1 MHKED
6 EIKIKIPY
14 GKEEIQVNIPKEN
27 VKDIIYPNKVE
38 KRDPDKL
45 VNYALDNPIGME
57 SFDEFL
63 SKNRN
68 ILFIVNDGTRPTP
81 TASILKIL
89 DKRMDLIEA
98 KYIIATG
105 IHSSPTEEEYS
116 YIFGELYDEL
126 KSKIIVH
133 DGMKEENLVYKGLTK
148 NDTEMWINK
157 NVYEAGS
164 LIPIGSVEP
173 HYFGGFTGGRKFLLP
188 GLSGYKTIE
197 QNHRLVLRDGVET
210 LKLEG
215 NPVHEDFIDALKTLK
230 GKPIFSIQTVLNR
243 EKNLYAATA
252 GDINES
258 FYEAIKFAKEV
269 FCVSIKEKAD
279 IVVTVAPYPMD
290 VDLYQSLKATDYGKL
305 ALKENGILIL
315 VSKCRNGIGPSK
327 FYELLSS
334 SNSLKEVFD
343 VVTKEYKLG
352 YHIAAKIAELNSW
365 AKMWGVTQL
374 EDEIMRKAFIRPFSS
389 IQNAIDEAINF
400 KGKNAKIIFL
410 MDGSITVPIIQ

>member
-1 MHKED
+1 L
-6 EIKIKIPY
+6 P
-14 GKEEIQVNIPKEN
+14 EENI
-27 VKDIIYPNKVE
+27 KDIIYPNKVE
-38 KRDPDKL
+38 QRDLDK
-45 VNYALDNPIGME
+45 VINHALDNPVGME
-57 SFDEFL
+57 SFDEF
-63 SKNRN
+63 SAKNKD
-68 ILFIVNDGTRPTP
+68 ILFVVNDGTRPTP
-81 TASILKIL
+81 TAAILKIL
-89 DKRMDLIEA
+89 NKRMDLAKA

-105 IHSSPTEEEYS
+105 IHRPPTEEEYR

-126 KSKIIVH
+126 KSRIIVH
-133 DGMKEENLVYKGLTK
+133 DGMKEENLIYKGYTK
-148 NDTEMWINK
+148 IGTEMWINK

-230 GKPIFSIQTVLNR
+230 GKPIFSIQTVINR
-243 EKNLYAATA
+243 EKCLYAATA

-258 FYEAIKFAKEV
+258 FYAAIKFAKEV
-269 FCVSIKEKAD
+269 FCVSIKEKVD
-279 IVVTVAPYPMD
+279 IVLTVAPYPMD

-315 VSKCRNGIGPSK
+315 ISKCRKGIGPSK

-334 SNSLKEVFD
+334 SHSLKEVFD
-343 VVTKEYKLG
+343 VVNKEYKFG
-352 YHIAAKIAELNSW
+352 YHIAAKIAELNLW
-365 AKMWGVTQL
+365 AKMWGVTEL
-374 EDEIMRKAFIRPFSS
+374 KDKVMRKAFIRPFSS
-389 IQNAIDEAINF
+389 IQKAIDEAINE
-400 KGKNAKIIFL
+400 KGRSAKIIFL

>member
-1 MHKED
+1 MPEENIKE
-6 EIKIKIPY
+6 
-14 GKEEIQVNIPKEN
+14 
-27 VKDIIYPNKVE
+27 IIYPNKVE
-38 KRDPDKL
+38 QKDPNK
-45 VNYALDNPIGME
+45 VINHILDNPIGME

-63 SKNRN
+63 VKNKD
-68 ILFIVNDGTRPTP
+68 ILFVVNDGTRPTP

-89 DKRMDLIEA
+89 NKRMDLTKS

-105 IHSSPTEEEYS
+105 IHNTPTEEEYS
-116 YIFGELYDEL
+116 YIFGDLYDEL
-126 KSKIIVH
+126 KSRIIVH
-133 DGMKEENLVYKGLTK
+133 DGMKGEDLVYKGHTK
-148 NDTEMWINK
+148 IGTEMWINK

-188 GLSGYKTIE
+188 GLAGYKTIE
-197 QNHRLVLRDGVET
+197 QNHRLVLKDGVET
-210 LKLEG
+210 LKLKG
-215 NPVHEDFIDALKTLK
+215 NPVHEDFIDVLKTLK

-243 EKNLYAATA
+243 EKCLYAATA

-258 FYEAIKFAKEV
+258 FYAAIKFAKEV
-269 FCVSIKEKAD
+269 FCVSIKEKTY

-315 VSKCRNGIGPSK
+315 VSKCRKGIGPSK

-343 VVTKEYKLG
+343 VVNKEYKLG

-365 AKMWGVTQL
+365 AKMWGVTEL
-374 EDEIMRKAFIRPFSS
+374 EDEVMRKAFIRPFIS
-389 IQNAIDEAINF
+389 IQKAIDEAINE
-400 KGKNAKIIFL
+400 KGESAKIIFL